1 MKARIRL
8 LLCGW
13 CAALLLPLTLRP
25 QSWQEMTPASGA
37 APVPRRN
44 AAAVYDTAGH
54 RLIIF
59 GGRSTT
65 GDRND
70 VWALHLT
77 TNTWTELTPAT
88 GPAPAPRF
96 TANGVYDSAQQLMLI
111 WSGQGAGFFND
122 VWAFDL
128 RSYSWSQF
136 NPPDPKPNVRYG
148 TAAVFDPRRRE
159 LVTFAGFTDQGRFD
173 DTWRFK
179 PAENAWQQLGLAIH
193 PEKRC
198 LHTACYDSRNHRM
211 IIYGGQTNGPR
222 GDIWAFDLNKDQW
235 LDLTPAT
242 SPAGRWFAASIYD
255 SRNHRV
261 INFGGNLGAS
271 QTNELWAFV
280 LETGRWQQLHA
291 AGVAPASREG
301 AAAIYLPD
309 EDRMVIFGGRGGAT
323 DFNDVWF
330 LNDLSAAT
338 SVEQDGGT
346 STAPRSLRLLGN
358 YPNPFNP
365 ETVIVYE
372 LPQPQAV
379 TLEIYNALGQRT
391 RRLLSQIVPAGQH
404 RVHWDGKDER
414 GRKAAPGVYLCV
426 LRSGKFSAAR
436 KMVLLE

>member
-1 MKARIRL
+1 MQARIPF

-13 CAALLLPLTLRP
+13 CAALLLPLTLWP
-25 QSWQEMTPASGA
+25 QSWQEITPTSNT

-59 GGRSTT
+59 GGRSTA
-65 GDRND
+65 GDHND
-70 VWALHLT
+70 VWAFDLA
-77 TNTWTELTPAT
+77 TNTWSELTPAQ
-88 GPAPAPRF
+88 GPMPAPRF
-96 TANGVYDSAQQLMLI
+96 TANGVYDSKQQLMLI

-128 RSYSWSQF
+128 KNYSWSQF
-136 NPPDPKPNVRYG
+136 TPPDPKPNIRYG

-159 LVTFAGFTDQGRFD
+159 LVTFAGFTDRGRFD
-173 DTWRFK
+173 DTWRFNL
-179 PAENAWQQLGLAIH
+179 AGSVWQQVGMGIH

-198 LHTACYDSRNHRM
+198 LHTACYDSRDHRM
-211 IIYGGQTNGPR
+211 IIYGGQTNGAR
-222 GDIWAFDLNKDQW
+222 DDIWALDLNQNQW
-235 LDLTPAT
+235 WNLTPTA
-242 SPAGRWFAASIYD
+242 SPAGRWFSATIYD
-255 SRNHRV
+255 SRAHRV
-261 INFGGNLGAS
+261 IIFGGNPGAT
-271 QTNELWAFV
+271 QTNEIWAFA
-280 LETGRWQQLHA
+280 LASGRWEQLHA
-291 AGVAPASREG
+291 AGIAPASREG

-338 SVEQDGGT
+338 SVTQDGGT
-346 STAPRSLRLLGN
+346 RTAPLSLRLLGN

-379 TLEIYNALGQRT
+379 TLEIYNAIGQRT

-404 RVHWDGKDER
+404 RVLWNGKDER
-414 GRKAAPGVYLCV
+414 GRNAAPGVYLCV
-426 LRSGKFSAAR
+426 LRAGKFSAAR